1 MISARFASVKHDF
14 KMIRP
19 SVERLHF
26 PLRWRHVRHT
36 CVSRPNVLVDG
47 DEGRGTDEERVCAFS
62 WLAGTCTETSL
73 HPDGWAKRAGCLCLG
88 GENLGLLLTLLP
100 GNNHALS
107 PPTGVMMSGEIKG
120 NTFAKHKNRRSISH
134 TCTLKHAEGDAGQPG
149 CVYY

>member
-1 MISARFASVKHDF
+1 
-14 KMIRP
+14 MIRP

-26 PLRWRHVRHT
+26 PRRWRHVAAVRRT
-36 CVSRPNVLVDG
+36 CVCHARVCWSTEMKV
-47 DEGRGTDEERVCAFS
+47 EGRGMDEERVCWFS

-73 HPDGWAKRAGCLCLG
+73 HPDGWAKRAECVCLG

-107 PPTGVMMSGEIKG
+107 PPTGVMMSGEIRG
-120 NTFAKHKNRRSISH
+120 NTFAKHKNKHSISH